1 MLNAQADIKKW
12 GAVLDHE
19 GAPAIKEDY
28 RRAVTAKLLENTEVA
43 IKEQAGMIN
52 EDGAVGTGTGSLG
65 TVGSAFDPILI
76 SMVRR
81 AMPNLIA
88 YDIAG
93 VQPMSAPTG
102 LVFALKANKTSNND
116 GTEKEPDGGSPGVGN
131 EILFNEADTAFT
143 AEGTTPGS
151 DSPFFTKDTEGT
163 QAFASPVSST
173 HSGATNTAY
182 SPVGGRLT
190 SAAEF
195 ESSFPSVG
203 FSIERTS
210 VVAKTRQLKAEYS
223 MELAQDLKAVHGLD
237 AESELANI
245 LSAEILA
252 EINREVIRTIV
263 TQAKIGL
270 GNINESYGANS
281 GVFDLVADADGRWM
295 VEKFK
300 SLIFQLEV
308 EANAIAKETR
318 RGKGNFILTSSNVAS
333 ALAAAGSLDYTPA
346 LSANLNVDDTGNTFA
361 GVLNGSM
368 KVYIDPYATVDYAT
382 VGYRGTNPF
391 DAGLFYCPYVPLT
404 MVRAVDENTFQ
415 PKIAFKTRYG
425 MVNNPFTTGHAGS
438 NVYYRKIKV
447 ANINNDGLA

>member
-19 GAPAIKEDY
+19 GATPIKEDY

-52 EDGAVGTGTGSLG
+52 ETGEVGVATGSLG

-102 LVFALKANKTSNND
+102 LVFALKAHKTTGAD
-116 GTEKEPDGGSPGVGN
+116 GVNPEGGNSPGN
-131 EILFNEADTAFT
+131 EILFNEADTAFS

-151 DSPFFTKDTEGT
+151 DSTFKLTIDDGAGTKN
-163 QAFASPVSST
+163 FSPNFPAS
-173 HSGATNTAY
+173 NEAY
-182 SPVGGRLT
+182 SPVGGRAT
-190 SAAEF
+190 TAAEF
-195 ESSFPSVG
+195 DASFPSVG

-270 GNINESYGANS
+270 GNINESYGTNS

-425 MVNNPFTTGHAGS
+425 MVNNPFTSGTRGS

>member
-1 MLNAQADIKKW
+1 MLNADADIKKW

-19 GAPAIKEDY
+19 GATPIKDNY

-43 IKEQAGMIN
+43 IREQNAQGGSLTEAG
-52 EDGAVGTGTGSLG
+52 EVGGASAGVGTVGTG
-65 TVGSAFDPILI
+65 FDPILI

-93 VQPMSAPTG
+93 VQPMQAPTG
-102 LVFALKANKTSNND
+102 LIFAMKAQKGVS
-116 GTEKEPDGGSPGVGN
+116 GSGGVVSPGGLTDN
-131 EILFNEADTAFT
+131 EILFGEADTAFS
-143 AEGTTPGS
+143 AEGTTPTS
-151 DSPFFTKDTEGT
+151 NSPFNLGIDDGANTKN
-163 QAFASPVSST
+163 FSP
-173 HSGATNTAY
+173 GDAATNAAY

-195 ESSFPSVG
+195 DTSFPQVG
-203 FSIERTS
+203 FSIERTT
-210 VVAKTRQLKAEYS
+210 VTAKTRQLKADYS

-245 LSAEILA
+245 LSGEILA
-252 EINREVIRTIV
+252 EINREVIRKIV
-263 TQAKIGL
+263 TSAKIGL
-270 GNINESYGANS
+270 ENINESYGTAS

-308 EANAIAKETR
+308 EANAIAKATR
-318 RGKGNFILTSSNVAS
+318 RGKGNFVLCSSNIAS
-333 ALAAAGSLDYTPA
+333 ALAAAGQLDYTPA

-361 GVLNGSM
+361 GVLNGRM
-368 KVYIDPYATVDYAT
+368 KVYVDPYATVDYAC

-391 DAGLFYCPYVPLT
+391 DAGMFYAPYVPLT
-404 MVRAVDENTFQ
+404 MVRAVDEDTFQ

-425 MVNNPFTTGHAGS
+425 MAHNPFTSGAAGA
-438 NVYYRKIKV
+438 NTYYRKIKV
-447 ANINNDGLA
+447 ANINNDGAA

>member
-19 GAPAIKEDY
+19 GAPAIKE
-28 RRAVTAKLLENTEVA
+28 
-43 IKEQAGMIN
+43 QAGMIN
-52 EDGAVGTGTGSLG
+52 EDGAVGTSTGSLG

-102 LVFALKANKTSNND
+102 LVFALKANKTSNNA
-116 GTEKEPDGGSPGVGN
+116 GTTVEPDGGSPNVGN

-143 AEGTTPGS
+143 AEGTTPTS
-151 DSPFFTKDTEGT
+151 NSPFRTTSDEGDTDFDT
-163 QAFASPVSST
+163 PVSST
-173 HSGATNTAY
+173 HPGATNTAY
-182 SPVGGRLT
+182 SPVGGRAT
-190 SAAEF
+190 GDAEF

-203 FSIERTS
+203 FSISRTS

-252 EINREVIRTIV
+252 EINREVIRKIV

-270 GNINESYGANS
+270 GNINESYGQNS

-333 ALAAAGSLDYTPA
+333 ALATAGSLDYTPA

-361 GVLNGSM
+361 GVLNGRM
-368 KVYIDPYATVDYAT
+368 KVYIDPYATVDYAC

-404 MVRAVDENTFQ
+404 MVRAVDEATFQ